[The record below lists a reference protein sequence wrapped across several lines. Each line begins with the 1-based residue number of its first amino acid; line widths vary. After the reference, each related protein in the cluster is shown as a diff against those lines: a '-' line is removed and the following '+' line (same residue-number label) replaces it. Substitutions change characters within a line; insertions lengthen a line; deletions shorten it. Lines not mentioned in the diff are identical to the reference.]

1 MKKTNRRKAGAAAAA
16 FCLGL
21 PAALGVITG
30 TSAYMTDHAEKVNC
44 ITVGWNTTEIEEEFP
59 SPTPAAPGDTVA
71 KKVRIRNTGSV
82 PCYIR
87 AALLVSEGTVTP
99 GEMDTDL
106 WIDGE
111 DGYYYYRD
119 VVQPG
124 DSTTELF
131 TGVRIDQEP
140 EGDTVAVTV
149 YEESVQAFVGTVPC
163 KDYQEAWKHY
173 QGGGGE

>member
-1 MKKTNRRKAGAAAAA
+1 M
-16 FCLGL
+16 
-21 PAALGVITG
+21 
-30 TSAYMTDHAEKVNC
+30 
-44 ITVGWNTTEIEEEFP
+44 
-59 SPTPAAPGDTVA
+59 
-71 KKVRIRNTGSV
+71 
-82 PCYIR
+82 
-87 AALLVSEGTVTP
+87 SEGTVTP

-131 TGVRIDQEP
+131 TGVRIDQES